1 MEFKKITGY
10 RGKAFSDLESGIE
23 FVMSSSAT
31 DRMGEVI
38 LPEAWNL
45 SEFKNNPI
53 CLYQHDPDEPIGRWE
68 DVRVENGQLIGKLV
82 LADKGTSDDIDCIR
96 ELVDQGILKAVSVG
110 FMVNKWEYDE
120 KSEAMTYVDVTL
132 LECSLVSIPANPEC
146 MSIAKKFN
154 ANTSRIFRSVP
165 QVSKSSEVE
174 TPAEKQVE
182 ESILEEPQS
191 IPLIKEKTM
200 NVSQRI
206 EATESK
212 IALLKETLETKGLEL
227 SANPD
232 DATISSQSDSL
243 MAEIGKEEANLERFK
258 KIEGTLARDA
268 MARPYKVDTQPE
280 TKAYSAPAIISRQSK
295 SFDGLDLFGKMASVA
310 FVSQVER
317 KTQDQ
322 VISERYKGMDEI
334 GMVMKAVQN
343 PAMTSVE
350 GYAKELVANV
360 QQGFMEALKAE
371 SALARMPLEFYSF
384 GQWGSVTI
392 PVETDAGS
400 TLDGAW
406 ISEADPI
413 PVGKTTFRSVTMRPY
428 KLARITTMS
437 REILQQSNPQIEQI
451 LRNALLRRCA
461 VKLDKEFFGAGAGVE
476 TGRGQRPAGLMAGLS
491 ANDTIVSSGNALENI
506 VADITSVMARQSSLL
521 LGQRQVWVM
530 NNVTAMKI
538 GMIQTLTGAFLFKG
552 ELDSG
557 KFFGSS
563 VITSQNIDKDK
574 IYLIDASAVAFA
586 GDAPIIESSDVATLH
601 EEDDSATV
609 NPIAP
614 ASGTASK
621 PVRSL
626 WQTNTSALKLTN
638 PVSWAVT
645 RAGAVQVI
653 TGFDEEPVAPP
664 AK

>member
-1 MEFKKITGY
+1 
-10 RGKAFSDLESGIE
+10 
-23 FVMSSSAT
+23 
-31 DRMGEVI
+31 MGEVI

-45 SEFKNNPI
+45 SQFKNNPI

-68 DVRVENGQLIGKLV
+68 DVRIDNNQLVGKLV
-82 LADKGTSDDIDCIR
+82 LADAGTSDDIDCIR
-96 ELVDQGILKAVSVG
+96 ELVSQGILKAVSVG

-120 KSEAMTYVDVTL
+120 KSEALTYTDVTL

-174 TPAEKQVE
+174 TPAEKQVDAPVIE
-182 ESILEEPQS
+182 KSQS

-212 IALLKETLETKGLEL
+212 IALLKETLESKGLEL

-232 DATISSQSDSL
+232 DSTISGQSDSL
-243 MAEIGKEEANLERFK
+243 MDEITKEEANLERFK
-258 KIEGTLARDA
+258 KIEGTLAHHA
-268 MARPYKVDTQPE
+268 VIRPAVSAQAE
-280 TKAYSAPAIISRQSK
+280 TKSFAPAIIARQSK
-295 SFDGLDLFGKMASVA
+295 SISGLDLFGKMASVA
-310 FVSQVER
+310 FISQVER
-317 KTQDQ
+317 KPQDQ
-322 VISERYKGMDEI
+322 IIAERYKGIDEI
-334 GMVMKAVQN
+334 SLVMKALQN
-343 PAMTSVE
+343 PAMTNVA
-350 GYAKELVANV
+350 GYAQELVAQV
-360 QQGFMEALKAE
+360 HQGFMEALKAE
-371 SALARMPLEFYSF
+371 SAVARMPLEFYTF
-384 GQWGSVTI
+384 GQWGSVVI
-392 PVETDAGS
+392 PVETDSGS

-413 PVGKTTFRSVTMRPY
+413 PVGKTTFSSVTMRPY

-476 TGRGQRPAGLMAGLS
+476 TGRGQRPAGLMANLN
-491 ANDTIVSSGNALENI
+491 ALDTIVSSGNALENI
-506 VADITSVMARQSSLL
+506 VADATSVMARQSELL

-530 NNVTAMKI
+530 NNVTAMRI
-538 GMIQTLTGAFLFKG
+538 GMIQTLTGTFLFKS

-557 KFFGSS
+557 KWNGIS
-563 VITSQNIDKDK
+563 VITSQNIDADK

-601 EEDDSATV
+601 EEDDPATV
-609 NPIAP
+609 NPIVP
-614 ASGTASK
+614 ATGTASK

-638 PVSWAVT
+638 PVSWTVT
-645 RAGAVQVI
+645 RSGAVQVI
-653 TGFDEEPVAPP
+653 TGFNVPVVPP
-664 AK
+664 SKSTK